1 MTRDIARTGHRSYNA
16 AGALALGA
24 PRAPLA
30 ARTIATALLASALA
44 AVATPR
50 AHAADSWGIEGER
63 AAIVKGK
70 VVDLL
75 CEISGRCAP
84 DCGGGAH
91 QLGLIDA
98 DGKLLPA
105 AKSNTL
111 FAGAVVDLLPFC
123 GKTVEADALVIESP
137 RMRLLFVQKLKG
149 PGDKEFKAA
158 EAFGDK
164 WTKKHGKADEW
175 FRKDPDVKTVIAAD
189 GVFGIKGLEPAK

>member
-1 MTRDIARTGHRSYNA
+1 M
-16 AGALALGA
+16 
-24 PRAPLA
+24 
-30 ARTIATALLASALA
+30 LASALA
-44 AVATPR
+44 VFAAPR
-50 AHAADSWGIEGER
+50 AQGAESWGIEGER

-84 DCGGGAH
+84 DCGGGTR

-158 EAFGDK
+158 EAFGDQ